1 MLLGG
6 RTVPRGLFFLVRG
19 NSVLM
24 LGCDHLCMGS
34 GDDGH
39 PLLGECSWESGMIS
53 AKFWSLAQQVISGAV
68 YGSECS

>member
-1 MLLGG
+1 
-6 RTVPRGLFFLVRG
+6 
-19 NSVLM
+19 
-24 LGCDHLCMGS
+24 MGS